1 MYIYWFTV
9 KRLKVIFK
17 SLLLRKQEM
26 HSTEGCNLLTALSS
40 KSDASLLT
48 GTSRNKWSVLIMEQF
63 KESSHSSPPLS
74 SSYTNLTNHALSP
87 TFPYCEWRP
96 NRGGHG
102 ASITA
107 GWQAILFFAFWYLLD
122 KHKFSRSFEVKWM
135 LKLLQKHLLSL
146 WKLPLVQHSGE
157 VLKCHDL

>member
-74 SSYTNLTNHALSP
+74 SSYTNLANHALSP

-122 KHKFSRSFEVKWM
+122 KHKFSQSFEVKWM